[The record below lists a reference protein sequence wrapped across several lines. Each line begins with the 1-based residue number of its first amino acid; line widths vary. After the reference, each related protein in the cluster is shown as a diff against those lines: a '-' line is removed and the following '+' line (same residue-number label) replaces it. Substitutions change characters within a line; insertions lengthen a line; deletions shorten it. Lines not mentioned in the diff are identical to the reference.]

1 MFEKRFCPYCGAP
14 LSDGC
19 DCERELAEYEAGLI
33 DELEERQLANA
44 WQQDLIDL
52 VSSRTI
58 AETPIRASA
67 GTAPPALKMVG
78 QRR

>member
-19 DCERELAEYEAGLI
+19 DCELAEYEADLI
-33 DELEERQLANA
+33 DELEDRQLATA

-52 VSSRTI
+52 Y
-58 AETPIRASA
+58 
-67 GTAPPALKMVG
+67 
-78 QRR
+78 RRER

>member
-19 DCERELAEYEAGLI
+19 DCERERELAEYEAGLI

-52 VSSRTI
+52 Y
-58 AETPIRASA
+58 
-67 GTAPPALKMVG
+67 
-78 QRR
+78 RRER

>member
-19 DCERELAEYEAGLI
+19 DCERERERELAEYEAGLI

-52 VSSRTI
+52 Y
-58 AETPIRASA
+58 
-67 GTAPPALKMVG
+67 
-78 QRR
+78 RRER

>member
-1 MFEKRFCPYCGAP
+1 MFEKRFCSYCGAP

-52 VSSRTI
+52 Y
-58 AETPIRASA
+58 
-67 GTAPPALKMVG
+67 
-78 QRR
+78 RRER

>member
-1 MFEKRFCPYCGAP
+1 MFEKRFCPYCGTP

-19 DCERELAEYEAGLI
+19 DCERELAGYEADLI

-52 VSSRTI
+52 Y
-58 AETPIRASA
+58 
-67 GTAPPALKMVG
+67 
-78 QRR
+78 RRER